1 MSGRERYAAV
11 LRVPHVL
18 PLVLASMLA
27 RLPTGIEGL
36 AVVLYISQA
45 RGSFAAA
52 GLVSGGF
59 ALGAAAGGPLQSR
72 LIDHMGQRA
81 VLVPA
86 ALGNAAA
93 VGALI
98 ALTELGAP
106 AGVLAAIGVLGG
118 VSTANISSAIRALW
132 PEVLDG
138 LDHLVPTAFALDS
151 VAMELLFTLGPLIT
165 AVVVALVSPAAALV
179 LATAIGVVGTL
190 AFVAQPPS
198 RHWRPHPDAGS
209 HGVLGAL
216 GSRGVRTLMLV
227 TLPAGFGFGATEVSL
242 PAFAGE
248 HGSAALGGVLLA
260 AWAAGSAA
268 GGLFYGSRSWGSL
281 QRTYLILAALLPL
294 GFLPAHAAPS
304 VAAMAVLILP
314 AGMAIAPLI
323 AAANQLAGQVA
334 PPGAVTE
341 AYTWPITALIAGFSA
356 GAAAGGVLIEAA
368 GWHASMLAAF
378 AAAIVGAVLA
388 FARRRTL
395 AASLAPV

>member
-11 LRVPHVL
+11 LGVPHVL

-72 LIDHMGQRA
+72 LIDHLGQRA

-98 ALTELGAP
+98 ALTEFGAP

-179 LATAIGVVGTL
+179 LATVIGVVGTL

-216 GSRGVRTLMLV
+216 ESRGVRTLMLV

-356 GAAAGGVLIEAA
+356 GAAVGGALIEAA
-368 GWHASMLAAF
+368 DWHASMLAAF
-378 AAAIVGAVLA
+378 VAAIVGAVLA